1 MYGIIREGNR
11 KYYITKILGFYSDNE
26 NKKETFGQHF
36 IVLDKEKKRLVKVY
50 QFNPEVKPH
59 LDLMV
64 ITMDDDMSDWIVDVN
79 NHGCVGFLADKNL
92 KELIT
97 ENVFDAEMLA
107 KCIEYDTPPSFCEIN
122 EIHSEKDI
130 EQLMYITGEFHD
142 ATIEELE
149 QMADGSLRVYFTGV
163 WGCDVELYFDGDVTY
178 CTDSRDPMEYDPY
191 WGDSQ
196 VAIRDGYITFYD
208 DAYTD
213 VSEINDN
220 WCWFRARKMLYKI
233 IPL

>member
-1 MYGIIREGNR
+1 MYGIIREENR

-64 ITMDDDMSDWIVDVN
+64 ITMDDDMSDWIVDEH

-107 KCIEYDTPPSFCEIN
+107 RCIEYDTPPSFCEIN

-130 EQLMYITGEFHD
+130 ALIVETRWSMIPIGEIHKLQSEMDISHFMMMP
-142 ATIEELE
+142 I
-149 QMADGSLRVYFTGV
+149 QMF
-163 WGCDVELYFDGDVTY
+163 
-178 CTDSRDPMEYDPY
+178 
-191 WGDSQ
+191 Q
-196 VAIRDGYITFYD
+196 
-208 DAYTD
+208 
-213 VSEINDN
+213 
-220 WCWFRARKMLYKI
+220 K
-233 IPL
+233 